1 MNAIEMIEAAFEA
14 EAKGVPVDYRA
25 IVVGIYNGAK
35 QEQAQAPAEPELVE
49 D

>member
-1 MNAIEMIEAAFEA
+1 MNAIEMIEAALEA
-14 EAKGVPVDYRA
+14 EAKGVPIDFRA

-35 QEQAQAPAEPELVE
+35 QAQAEPEFEPVE